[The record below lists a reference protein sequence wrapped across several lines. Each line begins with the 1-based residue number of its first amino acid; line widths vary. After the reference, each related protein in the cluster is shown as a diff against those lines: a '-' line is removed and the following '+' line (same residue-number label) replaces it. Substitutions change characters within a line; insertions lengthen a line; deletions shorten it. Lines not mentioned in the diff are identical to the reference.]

1 MPDAPCTSA
10 TTGARWPHAAGSG
23 RRVEYVCAWEL
34 DAMRDWAGVGRNE
47 ADQLLERKA
56 GVGSIVLDVLLETKG
71 VGSTEPE
78 ELLERKAGVG
88 SVVPDALL
96 EKKGV
101 GSTVEL

>member
-1 MPDAPCTSA
+1 
-10 TTGARWPHAAGSG
+10 
-23 RRVEYVCAWEL
+23 
-34 DAMRDWAGVGRNE
+34 MREWAGVGRYV

-78 ELLERKAGVG
+78 ELLEWKTGVG

-101 GSTVEL
+101 GSTDELRDHTGVSLAVAGTSTLLMRCMTALRERGRVDG